1 MEKYYHIPFRF
12 SEITTKGEEL
22 KEVSLIESIAN
33 NCTLII
39 GSRFR
44 SHRFDTMYG
53 CALWDRDFDISE
65 DLKWEEDLQKSVTNS
80 LQKYERRLEQIRID
94 LKFGENIIRNKNNAY
109 LRKSIKVSIQ
119 SKIKT
124 TGESFFFEK
133 ILYIS
138 PVEL

>member
-1 MEKYYHIPFRF
+1 MEKYYQIPFRF
-12 SEITTKGEEL
+12 GEITTKGEEL
-22 KEVSLIESIAN
+22 KEVSLLESIAN

-44 SHRFDTMYG
+44 SHRFDTMFG

-94 LKFGENIIRNKNNAY
+94 LKFGENIIRNKNNAF

-119 SKIKT
+119 AKIKT
-124 TGESFFFEK
+124 TGEPFFFEK

>member
-1 MEKYYHIPFRF
+1 
-12 SEITTKGEEL
+12 
-22 KEVSLIESIAN
+22 
-33 NCTLII
+33 
-39 GSRFR
+39 
-44 SHRFDTMYG
+44 MYG

-119 SKIKT
+119 AKIVT

>member
-12 SEITTKGEEL
+12 GEITTKGKEL
-22 KEVSLIESIAN
+22 KEVSLLESIAN

-44 SHRFDTMYG
+44 SHRFDTQFG

-80 LQKYERRLEQIRID
+80 VQKYERRLEQIRID
-94 LKFGENIIRNKNNAY
+94 LKFGENIIRNKNNAF

-119 SKIKT
+119 AKIKT